1 MVYPTASMLSENYN
15 NNKQVAQE
23 AVVLMPDGA

>member
-1 MVYPTASMLSENYN
+1 MVYPTASMLSENY